1 MNITSQSKVKP
12 ISYMKANAARLREE
26 LGFEPMFV
34 TQNGEET
41 LVVQTAE
48 AFHLMQEQLAFMQ
61 LVIDSENSIKAG
73 NVMTLDEML
82 SDL

>member
-1 MNITSQSKVKP
+1 MNLNPQVNVKP

-26 LGFEPMFV
+26 LAFEPMFV
-34 TQNGEET
+34 TQNGEEA

-48 AFHLMQEQLAFMQ
+48 AYHLMQEQLAFMQ

-73 NVMTLDEML
+73 KVMSLDEML